1 VKSFRFQI
9 VTSTVLLVSAVM
21 GAVMLG
27 TQLVLELGESHPQ
40 ARSPWNI
47 LLDTGLVGACGVVL
61 SGWVAWRVS
70 HRALKPVRDMA
81 ERAEDWSAQNL
92 ARRFDLGP
100 PVNELSQLGQTL
112 DHLLDRVAHAIRAE
126 QRLSAE
132 LAHEIRTPLAA
143 IRGSAELALLR
154 KPADPELRTDLAEI
168 AEGTGRLAE
177 VVTALLELAQTP
189 GEALQATTS
198 PDAVI
203 AQVSGLVPAQIE
215 LELTGS
221 APPIAGPLALVAR
234 ALAPLVENAGQHAD
248 KRVTMDLRA
257 RDLIE
262 IAVSDDGPGVPSN
275 LRESIFEPGASAQ
288 GSSGL
293 GLGIA
298 RRVARSLGGDVVLRG
313 GEFVLRLPRA
323 WTPDTPPGEG
333 RSG

>member
-1 VKSFRFQI
+1 MKSFRFQI
-9 VTSTVLLVSAVM
+9 VASTVLLVSAVM
-21 GAVMLG
+21 AAVVLG
-27 TQLVLELGESHPQ
+27 TQLVLELGESHP
-40 ARSPWNI
+40 ATRSPWNI

-81 ERAEDWSAQNL
+81 ERAEEWSAQNL

-100 PVNELSQLGQTL
+100 PVNELSQLGQIL

-126 QRLSAE
+126 QRLTAE

-143 IRGSAELALLR
+143 IRGSADLALLR
-154 KPADPELRTDLAEI
+154 KPADPELRADLAEI
-168 AEGTGRLAE
+168 ADGTRRLAE
-177 VVTALLELAQTP
+177 VVTALLELAQKP
-189 GEALQATTS
+189 GEAFQATAS
-198 PDAVI
+198 LGAVI

-221 APPIAGPLALVAR
+221 APPIAGPLALVTR
-234 ALAPLVENAGQHAD
+234 ALAPLVENAGRHAE

-262 IAVSDDGPGVPSN
+262 IAVSDDGPGVPPD
-275 LRESIFEPGASAQ
+275 LRESIFEPGTSTQ

-298 RRVARSLGGDVVLRG
+298 RRVARSLGGDVVLHG
-313 GEFVLRLPRA
+313 DEFVLRLPRA
-323 WTPDTPPGEG
+323 WTSDTTSGEG
-333 RSG
+333 RNG

>member
-1 VKSFRFQI
+1 MRSFRFQI
-9 VTSTVLLVSAVM
+9 VASTVLLVLAVM
-21 GAVMLG
+21 AAVVLG
-27 TQLVLELGESHPQ
+27 TQLVLELGESHPA
-40 ARSPWNI
+40 ARSPWHI

-81 ERAEDWSAQNL
+81 ERAEDWSAHNL

-100 PVNELSQLGQTL
+100 PVNEISQLGQTL

-143 IRGSAELALLR
+143 IRGSTELALLR
-154 KPADPELRTDLAEI
+154 KPADPELCTDLAEI
-168 AEGTGRLAE
+168 ADGTRRLAE
-177 VVTALLELAQTP
+177 VVTALLELAQNP
-189 GEALQATTS
+189 GETFRATAS

-215 LELTGS
+215 LELTGW
-221 APPIAGPLALVAR
+221 APPIAGPLALVTR
-234 ALAPLVENAGQHAD
+234 ALAPLVENAGRHAA
-248 KRVTMDLRA
+248 KRVTIDLRA

-262 IAVSDDGPGVPSN
+262 IAVSDDGPGVPPD
-275 LRESIFEPGASAQ
+275 LRQSIFEPGTSTE

-293 GLGIA
+293 GLVIA
-298 RRVARSLGGDVVLRG
+298 RRVARSLGGDVVLRRN
-313 GEFVLRLPRA
+313 EFMLCLPRA
-323 WTPDTPPGEG
+323 WTSDTRPGEG

>member
-1 VKSFRFQI
+1 MKSFRFQI
-9 VTSTVLLVSAVM
+9 VASTVLLVSAVM
-21 GAVMLG
+21 AAVVLG
-27 TQLVLELGESHPQ
+27 TQLVLELGESHPE

-47 LLDTGLVGACGVVL
+47 LLDTGLVGACGVVI

-92 ARRFDLGP
+92 ACRFDLGL

-126 QRLSAE
+126 QRFSAE

-154 KPADPELRTDLAEI
+154 KPADPELCTDLAEI
-168 AEGTGRLAE
+168 ADGTRRLAE
-177 VVTALLELAQTP
+177 VVTALLELAQNP
-189 GEALQATTS
+189 GEALQATAS

-221 APPIAGPLALVAR
+221 AAPVAGPVALVTR
-234 ALAPLVENAGQHAD
+234 ALAPLVENAGQHAQM
-248 KRVTMDLRA
+248 RVTIDLRA

-262 IAVSDDGPGVPSN
+262 VAVSDDGPGVPPG
-275 LRESIFEPGASAQ
+275 LRESIFEPGASTQ

-298 RRVARSLGGDVVLRG
+298 RRVARSMGGDVVLRSD
-313 GEFVLRLPRA
+313 EFVLRLPRA
-323 WTPDTPPGEG
+323 WTTGEG
-333 RSG
+333 RNG

>member
-1 VKSFRFQI
+1 MKSFRFQI
-9 VTSTVLLVSAVM
+9 VASTVLLVWAVM
-21 GAVMLG
+21 AAVVLG
-27 TQLVLELGESHPQ
+27 TQVVLELGERHPE
-40 ARSPWNI
+40 ARSPWSI

-112 DHLLDRVAHAIRAE
+112 DHLLNRVAHAIRAE

-154 KPADPELRTDLAEI
+154 KQADPELRTDVAEI
-168 AEGTGRLAE
+168 ADGTRRLAE
-177 VVTALLELAQTP
+177 VVTALLDLAQNP

-221 APPIAGPLALVAR
+221 APPIAGPVALVTR
-234 ALAPLVENAGQHAD
+234 ALAPLVENAGQHAE
-248 KRVTMDLRA
+248 KRVTIDLRA
-257 RDLIE
+257 LDLIE
-262 IAVSDDGPGVPSN
+262 IAVSDDGPGVPPD
-275 LRESIFEPGASAQ
+275 LRESIFEPGASTQ

-313 GEFVLRLPRA
+313 GEFVLRLPRG
-323 WTPDTPPGEG
+323 WTSDTPPGEG
-333 RSG
+333 RGG

>member
-9 VTSTVLLVSAVM
+9 VASTVLLVSAVM
-21 GAVMLG
+21 AAVVLG
-27 TQLVLELGESHPQ
+27 TQLVLELGERHPG
-40 ARSPWNI
+40 ARSPLNI

-92 ARRFDLGP
+92 ARRFDLGL

-168 AEGTGRLAE
+168 ADGTRRLAE
-177 VVTALLELAQTP
+177 VVTALLELAQNP

-215 LELTGS
+215 LDLTGA
-221 APPIAGPLALVAR
+221 APPIAGPLALVTR
-234 ALAPLVENAGQHAD
+234 ALAPLVENAGQHAE

-257 RDLIE
+257 LDLIE
-262 IAVSDDGPGVPSN
+262 IAVSDDGPGVPPD
-275 LRESIFEPGASAQ
+275 LRESIFEPGASTQ

-298 RRVARSLGGDVVLRG
+298 RRVARSLGGDVVLHG
-313 GEFVLRLPRA
+313 DEFVLHLPRA
-323 WTPDTPPGEG
+323 WTSDTPPGEG

>member
-1 VKSFRFQI
+1 MKSFRSQI
-9 VTSTVLLVSAVM
+9 VASTVLLVAAVM
-21 GAVMLG
+21 AAVVLG
-27 TQLVLELGESHPQ
+27 TQLVLELGESHPE

-100 PVNELSQLGQTL
+100 PVNELSQLGLTL
-112 DHLLDRVAHAIRAE
+112 DHLLDRVAGAIRAE
-126 QRLSAE
+126 RRLSAE

-154 KPADPELRTDLAEI
+154 KPADPELRTDLTGI
-168 AEGTGRLAE
+168 ADGTRRLAE
-177 VVTALLELAQTP
+177 VVTALLELAQNP
-189 GEALQATTS
+189 GDALQATAS

-215 LELTGS
+215 LGLTGS
-221 APPIAGPLALVAR
+221 APPIAGPLALVTR
-234 ALAPLVENAGQHAD
+234 ALAPLVENAGQHAE

-257 RDLIE
+257 LDLIE
-262 IAVSDDGPGVPSN
+262 VAVSDDGPGVPPD
-275 LRESIFEPGASAQ
+275 LRESIFEPGASTK

-313 GEFVLRLPRA
+313 DEFVLRLPRA
-323 WTPDTPPGEG
+323 WTSDTPPGEG

>member
-1 VKSFRFQI
+1 MKSFRFQI
-9 VTSTVLLVSAVM
+9 VASTVLLVSAVM
-21 GAVMLG
+21 AAVVLG
-27 TQLVLELGESHPQ
+27 TQLVLELGESHPE

-47 LLDTGLVGACGVVL
+47 LLDTGLVGACGVVI

-92 ARRFDLGP
+92 ACRFDLGL

-112 DHLLDRVAHAIRAE
+112 DHLLDRVAQAIRAE

-154 KPADPELRTDLAEI
+154 KPADPELRTDLTEI
-168 AEGTGRLAE
+168 ADGTRRLAE
-177 VVTALLELAQTP
+177 VVTALLELAQNP
-189 GEALQATTS
+189 GEALQATAS

-221 APPIAGPLALVAR
+221 AAPVAGPVALVTR
-234 ALAPLVENAGQHAD
+234 ALAPLVENAGEHAE

-257 RDLIE
+257 LDLIE
-262 IAVSDDGPGVPSN
+262 IAVSDDGPGVPPD
-275 LRESIFEPGASAQ
+275 LRESIFEPGASTQ

-298 RRVARSLGGDVVLRG
+298 RRVARSMGGDVVFRSD
-313 GEFVLRLPRA
+313 EFVLRLPRA
-323 WTPDTPPGEG
+323 WTTGDG
-333 RSG
+333 RNG

>member
-1 VKSFRFQI
+1 MKSFRFQI
-9 VTSTVLLVSAVM
+9 VASTVLLVSAVM
-21 GAVMLG
+21 AAVVLG
-27 TQLVLELGESHPQ
+27 RQLVLELGETHPE

-47 LLDTGLVGACGVVL
+47 LLGTGLVGACGAVL

-112 DHLLDRVAHAIRAE
+112 DRLLDRVAHAIRAE

-154 KPADPELRTDLAEI
+154 KPGDPELRTDLAEI
-168 AEGTGRLAE
+168 ADGTRRLAE
-177 VVTALLELAQTP
+177 VVTALLELAQNP
-189 GEALQATTS
+189 GEALKATAS

-203 AQVSGLVPAQIE
+203 AEVSGLVPAQVE

-221 APPIAGPLALVAR
+221 APPIAGPLALVTR
-234 ALAPLVENAGQHAD
+234 ALAPLVENAGQHAQM
-248 KRVTMDLRA
+248 RVTIDLRA

-262 IAVSDDGPGVPSN
+262 IAVSDDGLGVPPG
-275 LRESIFEPGASAQ
+275 LRESIFEPGAGTQ

-298 RRVARSLGGDVVLRG
+298 RRVARSMGGDVVFRSD
-313 GEFVLRLPRA
+313 EFVLRLPRA
-323 WTPDTPPGEG
+323 WTTGDG
-333 RSG
+333 RNG

>member
-9 VTSTVLLVSAVM
+9 VASTVLLVSAVM
-21 GAVMLG
+21 AAVVLG
-27 TQLVLELGESHPQ
+27 TQLVLELGERHPG

-81 ERAEDWSAQNL
+81 ERAENWSAQNL

-100 PVNELSQLGQTL
+100 PVNEISQLGQTL

-143 IRGSAELALLR
+143 IHGSAELALLR

-168 AEGTGRLAE
+168 ADGTRRLAE
-177 VVTALLELAQTP
+177 VVTALLELAQNP
-189 GEALQATTS
+189 GEALQATAS

-215 LELTGS
+215 LDLTGS
-221 APPIAGPLALVAR
+221 APPIAGPRALVAR
-234 ALAPLVENAGQHAD
+234 ALAPLVENAGQHAE
-248 KRVTMDLRA
+248 KRVTIDLRA
-257 RDLIE
+257 LDLIE
-262 IAVSDDGPGVPSN
+262 IAVSDDGPGVPPD
-275 LRESIFEPGASAQ
+275 LRESIFEPGASTQ

-313 GEFVLRLPRA
+313 EEFVLRLPRA
-323 WTPDTPPGEG
+323 WTSDTPPGQG

>member
-1 VKSFRFQI
+1 VRSFRFQI
-9 VTSTVLLVSAVM
+9 VASTVLLVSAVM
-21 GAVMLG
+21 AAVVLG
-27 TQLVLELGESHPQ
+27 RQLVLELGESHPE

-47 LLDTGLVGACGVVL
+47 LLGTGLVGACGVVL

-100 PVNELSQLGQTL
+100 PVSELSQLGQTL
-112 DHLLDRVAHAIRAE
+112 DLLLDRVAHAIRAE

-143 IRGSAELALLR
+143 ISGSAELALLR
-154 KPADPELRTDLAEI
+154 KPTDPELRTDLAEI
-168 AEGTGRLAE
+168 ADGTRRLAE
-177 VVTALLELAQTP
+177 VVTALLELAQNP
-189 GEALQATTS
+189 GEALKATAS

-203 AQVSGLVPAQIE
+203 TRVAGLVPAQIE
-215 LELTGS
+215 VELTGS
-221 APPIAGPLALVAR
+221 APPIAGSLVLVTR
-234 ALAPLVENAGQHAD
+234 ALAPLVENAGQHAR
-248 KRVTMDLRA
+248 KRVTIDLRA

-262 IAVSDDGPGVPSN
+262 IAVNDDGPGVPSE
-275 LRESIFEPGASAQ
+275 LRESIFEPGASTE

-298 RRVARSLGGDVVLRG
+298 RRVARSMRGDVVLRG
-313 GEFVLRLPRA
+313 DEFVLRLPRA
-323 WTPDTPPGEG
+323 WATGDG
-333 RSG
+333 RNG

>member
-1 VKSFRFQI
+1 VNSFRSQI
-9 VTSTVLLVSAVM
+9 VASTVLLVAAVM
-21 GAVMLG
+21 AAVVLG
-27 TQLVLELGESHPQ
+27 TQLVLELGEHHPE
-40 ARSPWNI
+40 ARSPWSI
-47 LLDTGLVGACGVVL
+47 LLATGLVGACGVVL

-112 DHLLDRVAHAIRAE
+112 DHLLDRVARAIRAE
-126 QRLSAE
+126 QRFSAE

-154 KPADPELRTDLAEI
+154 KPADPGLRTDLTEI
-168 AEGTGRLAE
+168 ADGTRRLAE
-177 VVTALLELAQTP
+177 VVTALLELAANP
-189 GEALQATTS
+189 GEALQATAS

-203 AQVSGLVPAQIE
+203 AEVSRLVPAQIE

-221 APPIAGPLALVAR
+221 APPIAGPLALVTR
-234 ALAPLVENAGQHAD
+234 TLAPLVENAGQHAE

-262 IAVSDDGPGVPSN
+262 ITVSDDGPGVPPD
-275 LRESIFEPGASAQ
+275 LRESIFEPGASTQ

-298 RRVARSLGGDVVLRG
+298 RRVARSLGGDVVLHG
-313 GEFVLRLPRA
+313 DEFVLRLPRA
-323 WTPDTPPGEG
+323 WTSDTPPGEG

>member
-1 VKSFRFQI
+1 LKSFRFQI
-9 VTSTVLLVSAVM
+9 VASTVLLVSAVLT
-21 GAVMLG
+21 AVVLG
-27 TQLVLELGESHPQ
+27 TQLVLELGESHPA

-47 LLDTGLVGACGVVL
+47 LLDSGLVGACGVVL

-81 ERAEDWSAQNL
+81 ERAEDWSAHDL

-126 QRLSAE
+126 QRFSSE

-154 KPADPELRTDLAEI
+154 KPADPELCTDLAEI
-168 AEGTGRLAE
+168 ADGTRRLGE
-177 VVTALLELAQTP
+177 VVTALLELAQNS
-189 GEALQATTS
+189 GAAFRATAS

-203 AQVSGLVPAQIE
+203 AQVSGLVPGRIE

-221 APPIAGPLALVAR
+221 APPIAGPLALVTR
-234 ALAPLVENAGQHAD
+234 ALAPLVENAGQYAE
-248 KRVTMDLRA
+248 KKVTMDLRA

-262 IAVSDDGPGVPSN
+262 IAVSDDGPGVPPD
-275 LRESIFEPGASAQ
+275 LRESIFQPGTSTQ

-313 GEFVLRLPRA
+313 REFVLCLPRA
-323 WTPDTPPGEG
+323 WTSDAPPGEG

>member
-9 VTSTVLLVSAVM
+9 VASTVLLVSAVM
-21 GAVMLG
+21 AAVVLG
-27 TQLVLELGESHPQ
+27 TQLVLELGEHHPG

-47 LLDTGLVGACGVVL
+47 LLDTGLVGACGVVV

-100 PVNELSQLGQTL
+100 PVNEISQLGQTL

-168 AEGTGRLAE
+168 ANGTRRLAE
-177 VVTALLELAQTP
+177 VVTALLELAQNP
-189 GEALQATTS
+189 GEALQATAS

-215 LELTGS
+215 LDLTGS
-221 APPIAGPLALVAR
+221 APPIAGPLALVTR
-234 ALAPLVENAGQHAD
+234 ALAPLVENAGQHAE
-248 KRVTMDLRA
+248 KRVTIDLRA
-257 RDLIE
+257 LDLIE
-262 IAVSDDGPGVPSN
+262 IAVSDDGPGVPPD
-275 LRESIFEPGASAQ
+275 LRESIFEPGASTQ

-298 RRVARSLGGDVVLRG
+298 RRVARSLGGDVVLHG
-313 GEFVLRLPRA
+313 DEFVLRLPRA
-323 WTPDTPPGEG
+323 WTSDIPPGEG
-333 RSG
+333 HSG

>member
-9 VTSTVLLVSAVM
+9 VASTVLLVSAVM
-21 GAVMLG
+21 AAVVLG
-27 TQLVLELGESHPQ
+27 RQLVLELGESHPE

-47 LLDTGLVGACGVVL
+47 LLGTGLVGACGAVL

-112 DHLLDRVAHAIRAE
+112 DRLLDRVAHAIHAE

-168 AEGTGRLAE
+168 ADGTRRLAE
-177 VVTALLELAQTP
+177 VVTALLELAQNP
-189 GEALQATTS
+189 GEALKATAS

-203 AQVSGLVPAQIE
+203 AEVSGLVPTQLE

-221 APPIAGPLALVAR
+221 APPIAGPLALVTR
-234 ALAPLVENAGQHAD
+234 ALAPLVENAGQHAQM
-248 KRVTMDLRA
+248 RVTIDLRA

-262 IAVSDDGPGVPSN
+262 IAVSDDGPGVPPG
-275 LRESIFEPGASAQ
+275 LRESIFEPGASTQ

-298 RRVARSLGGDVVLRG
+298 RRVARSMGGDVVFRSD
-313 GEFVLRLPRA
+313 EFVLCLPRA
-323 WTPDTPPGEG
+323 WTTGDG
-333 RSG
+333 RNG

>member
-1 VKSFRFQI
+1 MRSFRFQI
-9 VTSTVLLVSAVM
+9 VASTVLLVSAVM
-21 GAVMLG
+21 AAVVLG
-27 TQLVLELGESHPQ
+27 GQLVLELGESHPE

-47 LLDTGLVGACGVVL
+47 LLGTGLVGACGVVV
-61 SGWVAWRVS
+61 SGCVAWRVS

-126 QRLSAE
+126 QRFSAE

-168 AEGTGRLAE
+168 ADGTRRLAE
-177 VVTALLELAQTP
+177 VVTALLELAQNP
-189 GEALQATTS
+189 GEALKAAAS
-198 PDAVI
+198 PDVVI
-203 AQVSGLVPAQIE
+203 ARVSGLVPAQIE

-221 APPIAGPLALVAR
+221 ALPIAGPLALVTR
-234 ALAPLVENAGQHAD
+234 ALAPLVENAGQHAQ
-248 KRVTMDLRA
+248 KRVTLDLRA

-262 IAVSDDGPGVPSN
+262 IAVSDDGPGVPPE
-275 LRESIFEPGASAQ
+275 LRESIFEPGASTQ

-313 GEFVLRLPRA
+313 DEFVLRLPHA
-323 WTPDTPPGEG
+323 WTSGEG
-333 RSG
+333 RNG

>member
-9 VTSTVLLVSAVM
+9 VASTVLLVSAVM
-21 GAVMLG
+21 AAVVLG
-27 TQLVLELGESHPQ
+27 TQLVLELGERHPE

-47 LLDTGLVGACGVVL
+47 LLDTGLVGACGVL
-61 SGWVAWRVS
+61 LCGWMAWRVS

-100 PVNELSQLGQTL
+100 PVSEISQLGQTL

-154 KPADPELRTDLAEI
+154 KPADPGLRTDLAEI
-168 AEGTGRLAE
+168 ADGTRRLAE
-177 VVTALLELAQTP
+177 VVTALLELAQKP
-189 GEALQATTS
+189 GGALQAAAS

-221 APPIAGPLALVAR
+221 APPIAGPLALVTR
-234 ALAPLVENAGQHAD
+234 ALAPLVENAGQHAE

-257 RDLIE
+257 PDLIE
-262 IAVSDDGPGVPSN
+262 IAVSDDGPGVPPN
-275 LRESIFEPGASAQ
+275 LRESIFEPGASTQ

-298 RRVARSLGGDVVLRG
+298 RRVARSLGGDVVLHG
-313 GEFVLRLPRA
+313 DEFVLRLRRA
-323 WTPDTPPGEG
+323 WASDTSAGEG
-333 RSG
+333 RGG

>member
-9 VTSTVLLVSAVM
+9 VASTVLLVSAVM
-21 GAVMLG
+21 AAVVLG
-27 TQLVLELGESHPQ
+27 TQLVLELGERDPE

-47 LLDTGLVGACGVVL
+47 LLDTGLVGACGVLL
-61 SGWVAWRVS
+61 SGWMAWRVS

-100 PVNELSQLGQTL
+100 PVSEISQLGQTL

-154 KPADPELRTDLAEI
+154 KPADPGLRTDLTEI
-168 AEGTGRLAE
+168 ADGTRRLAE
-177 VVTALLELAQTP
+177 VVTALLELAQNP
-189 GEALQATTS
+189 GGALQAAAN
-198 PDAVI
+198 PDEVI

-221 APPIAGPLALVAR
+221 APPIAGPLALVTR
-234 ALAPLVENAGQHAD
+234 ALAPLVENAGQHAE

-257 RDLIE
+257 PDLIE
-262 IAVSDDGPGVPSN
+262 IAVSDDGPGVPPD
-275 LRESIFEPGASAQ
+275 LRESIFEPGASTQ

-298 RRVARSLGGDVVLRG
+298 RRVAGSLGGDVVLHG
-313 GEFVLRLPRA
+313 DEFVLRLPRA
-323 WTPDTPPGEG
+323 WASDTSPGKG

>member
-1 VKSFRFQI
+1 VRSFRFQI
-9 VTSTVLLVSAVM
+9 VASTVLLVSAVM
-21 GAVMLG
+21 AAVVLG
-27 TQLVLELGESHPQ
+27 RQLVLELGENHPE

-47 LLDTGLVGACGVVL
+47 LLGTGLVGACGVVV

-112 DHLLDRVAHAIRAE
+112 DHLLDRVAQAIRAE
-126 QRLSAE
+126 QRFSAE

-168 AEGTGRLAE
+168 ADGTRRLAE
-177 VVTALLELAQTP
+177 VVTALLELAQNP
-189 GEALQATTS
+189 GEAVTATAS

-203 AQVSGLVPAQIE
+203 AQVSGLVPAP
-215 LELTGS
+215 LELALAGS
-221 APPIAGPLALVAR
+221 APPIAGPLALVTR
-234 ALAPLVENAGQHAD
+234 ALAPLVENAGQHAR
-248 KRVTMDLRA
+248 KRVTLDVRA

-262 IAVSDDGPGVPSN
+262 IAVSDDGPGVPPE
-275 LRESIFEPGASAQ
+275 LRESIFEPGASTQ

-298 RRVARSLGGDVVLRG
+298 RRVARSLGGDVVLQG
-313 GEFVLRLPRA
+313 DEFVLRLPRA
-323 WTPDTPPGEG
+323 WTAGAG
-333 RSG
+333 GNG